1 MVQILIDK
9 EKISLFPH
17 QKKNIFAKSY
27 VMKKMILLSLSTLI
41 LSTSCSEEK
50 KELKTDKTTAQYD
63 GVEVIVEGV
72 FKENDKIS
80 VFYDQNLEK
89 GNFSSDK
96 KVEKMVYG
104 SPVLQKFVFQVPEGE
119 EPNGMLINFGINP
132 NQKEI
137 TIKNISVAFQ
147 NDTIN
152 GDNGKFV
159 DLFKYKNQLTYDEN
173 RFVFTIQ
180 GQEGAYNPYLSG
192 MGDFR
197 EKLSKLLSNSSQE
210 KDN

>member
-1 MVQILIDK
+1 
-9 EKISLFPH
+9 
-17 QKKNIFAKSY
+17 
-27 VMKKMILLSLSTLI
+27 MKKMLLLSLSTLF
-41 LSTSCSEEK
+41 LSISCSEEK
-50 KELKTDKTTAQYD
+50 KDLKTEKTTALYE
-63 GVEVIVEGV
+63 GVEVIVEGI

-104 SPVLQKFVFQVPEGE
+104 SPVLQKFVFQIPDDE
-119 EPNGMLINFGINP
+119 EPSGIKIDLGVNP

-137 TIKNISVAFQ
+137 TLKNISVSYQ

-152 GDNGKFV
+152 GDNGAYLN
-159 DLFKYKNQLTYDEN
+159 LFKFKNQLTYDEK

-180 GQEGAYNPYLSG
+180 GQEENYNPYLSG

-210 KDN
+210 KE

>member
-1 MVQILIDK
+1 
-9 EKISLFPH
+9 
-17 QKKNIFAKSY
+17 
-27 VMKKMILLSLSTLI
+27 MKKMILLSLSTLI

-50 KELKTDKTTAQYD
+50 KELKTDKTTAQYE

-104 SPVLQKFVFQVPEGE
+104 SPVLQKFVFQIPEDA
-119 EPNGMLINFGINP
+119 EPTGIKIDLGVNP
-132 NQKEI
+132 SQKEV
-137 TIKNISVAFQ
+137 TSKNISVAYQ

-152 GDNGKFV
+152 GDNGAFLN
-159 DLFKYKNQLTYDEN
+159 LFKFKNQLTYDEN
-173 RFVFTIQ
+173 RFVYTIQ
-180 GQEGAYNPYLSG
+180 GQDGAYNPYLSG

-197 EKLSKLLSNSSQE
+197 EKLSKLLSNNSSQE
-210 KDN
+210 KNN